1 MHVLIAIDGSPQSLA
16 AVRFFA
22 TLPFRTKPKCT
33 VVTALTDT
41 QFDLVTT
48 EAGLQIRELENAEA
62 VKSFEAAQDILAPV
76 CRVVEHK
83 LHRQHPSQLILELGK
98 ELDVDLIVLGSL
110 GHSAIYRMAL
120 GSTAD
125 YVANHAKC
133 STLIVRSASDGA
145 VDLAATRVLF
155 ACDDSSGSRQAYEQL
170 RSFAWCE
177 SKAELHMTRLLER
190 PKLVQEEEVYDPQM
204 IAQKKQKLEEMRAA
218 DFASCNATTHV
229 EEAVDIPSALCT
241 RVDRLNANLLFVGDS
256 GRSGISKFFLGSTSR
271 YLLHHTR
278 CSIWIAR
285 EKHWK

>member
-22 TLPFRTKPKCT
+22 TLPFRDKPKCT

-62 VKSFEAAQDILAPV
+62 VKSFEAAQEILAPV
-76 CRVVEHK
+76 CRVIEHK

-110 GHSAIYRMAL
+110 GHSALYRMAL

-133 STLIVRSASDGA
+133 STLIVRSASDA
-145 VDLAATRVLF
+145 AADLAATRVLF
-155 ACDDSSGSRQAYEQL
+155 ACDDSSGSQHAYKQL
-170 RSFAWCE
+170 RMFSWCE

-190 PKLVQEEEVYDPQM
+190 PKLVQEEEIYDPQM
-204 IAQKKQKLEEMRAA
+204 IAEKKQKLEEMRAA
-218 DFASCNATTHV
+218 DFATCNATTHV
-229 EEAVDIPSALCT
+229 EEAVDIPSALST

-271 YLLHHTR
+271 YLLHHTS